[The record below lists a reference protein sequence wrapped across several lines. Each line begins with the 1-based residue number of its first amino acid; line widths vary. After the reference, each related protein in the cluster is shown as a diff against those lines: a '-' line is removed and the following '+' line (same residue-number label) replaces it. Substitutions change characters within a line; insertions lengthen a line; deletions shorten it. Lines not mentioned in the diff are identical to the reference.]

1 MNATQKR
8 VAGRRENTRRS
19 APIVRA
25 HKVAQ
30 MAAKPKASGRSQRRS
45 KPSRPATSCPSGERG
60 GGPVKLNKQTNER
73 IGTMSDKAKVPG
85 AEVFDQALKNY
96 EQTLRNGLKLQEEAG
111 RWWSSL
117 LNQASS
123 VSDLQKRVTALTNE
137 VVAPTQKRMEEY
149 LGLIEENN
157 KTNVELLKEALDLA
171 QTTAPAEYQAKLLDF
186 CEASMKAV
194 QANAQSV
201 TQIQG
206 RMIDSWVSF
215 IKKNAFELPEPV
227 TSKA

>member
-1 MNATQKR
+1 MNATQKP
-8 VAGRRENTRRS
+8 VAGRRKNARRS
-19 APIVRA
+19 MLIVHA
-25 HKVAQ
+25 HKATRA
-30 MAAKPKASGRSQRRS
+30 AAKPETNRRPQGRS

-60 GGPVKLNKQTNER
+60 GGPVKLNKTNQER

-111 RWWSSL
+111 RWWTSL

-171 QTTAPAEYQAKLLDF
+171 QTTAPAEYQSKMLDF

-194 QANAQSV
+194 QANAQAV

-206 RMIDSWVSF
+206 RMIDSWVGF

>member
-1 MNATQKR
+1 
-8 VAGRRENTRRS
+8 
-19 APIVRA
+19 
-25 HKVAQ
+25 
-30 MAAKPKASGRSQRRS
+30 
-45 KPSRPATSCPSGERG
+45 
-60 GGPVKLNKQTNER
+60 
-73 IGTMSDKAKVPG
+73 MSDKAKVPG
-85 AEVFDQALKNY
+85 SELFDQALKNY

-111 RWWSSL
+111 RWWTNL

-137 VVAPTQKRMEEY
+137 VVAPSQKRMEEY

-157 KTNVELLKEALDLA
+157 RTNVELLKEALDLA
-171 QTTAPAEYQAKLLDF
+171 QTTAPAEYQSKALDF
-186 CEASMKAV
+186 CEASVKAV
-194 QANAQSV
+194 QANAQAV

-206 RMIDSWVSF
+206 RMIDSWLGF